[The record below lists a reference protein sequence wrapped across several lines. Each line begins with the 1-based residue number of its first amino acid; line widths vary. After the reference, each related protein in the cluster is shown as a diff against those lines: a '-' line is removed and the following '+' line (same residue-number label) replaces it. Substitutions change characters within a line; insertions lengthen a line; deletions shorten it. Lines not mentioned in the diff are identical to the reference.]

1 MANQRQRRYI
11 MALDQGTTSSRG
23 ILFDGRGNVA
33 GLGQQEFK
41 QSYPQ
46 PGWVEQDAMEILYSQ
61 YLAMGTAAKKAAAKG
76 SEIAAIGITNQ
87 RETVVAWDN
96 QTGKPVYPAIVWQCR
111 RTADRCEKLRQQGKE
126 DLISLKTGLLAD
138 PYFSGTKLAWILDE
152 VPAARQLLE
161 AGRLRCGTIDT
172 WLIWNLTGGAVYAT
186 DYSNASRT
194 MLFNIDELKWDEELC
209 GLLGIPLSVLPEVRP
224 SAGDFGAVAS
234 GIRGI
239 EDMAGIPI
247 CSAIG
252 DQQGALF
259 GQGCFQA
266 GQVKNT
272 YGTGCFLLMNTGKS
286 RIRSANRLL
295 STIAWGLE
303 GEVEYAL
310 EGSVFNAG
318 SAIKWLRDELRI
330 INTAAE
336 CDQLAAECP
345 DNEGVYFVPAFT
357 GLGAPY
363 WDTAARG
370 VLCGLTRGSGR
381 RQIARAVLESIAYQV
396 KDLLDAMTADSGIA
410 QTSLNVDGGAAVSN
424 VLMQFQADLLNI
436 PVDRPET
443 VETTALGAAALA
455 GLACGFWQTKEDV
468 RRLRRTD
475 RIFTPGM
482 TGQERQRLHEQ
493 WQKAVKKAIGG

>member
-1 MANQRQRRYI
+1 MADQGKARYI

-23 ILFDGRGNVA
+23 ILFDEQGAVA

-41 QSYPQ
+41 QSYPR
-46 PGWVEQDAMEILYSQ
+46 PGWVEQDPMEILYSQ
-61 YLAMGTAAKKAAAKG
+61 YLAMAAAAKKAGAKG
-76 SEIAAIGITNQ
+76 SEIAALGITNQ
-87 RETVVAWDN
+87 RETVVVWDDR
-96 QTGKPVYPAIVWQCR
+96 TGKPVYPAIVWQCR
-111 RTADRCEKLRQQGKE
+111 RTAGRCEELRKQGKE
-126 DLISLKTGLLAD
+126 TLITEKTGLLAD
-138 PYFSGTKLAWILDE
+138 PYFSGTKLAWILEE
-152 VPAARQLLE
+152 VATARPLLE

-209 GLLGIPLSVLPEVRP
+209 SLLGIPISILPEVRS
-224 SAGDFGAVAS
+224 SAGDFGVVAS

-247 CSAIG
+247 RSAIG
-252 DQQGALF
+252 DQQAALF
-259 GQGCFQA
+259 GQGCFEA
-266 GQVKNT
+266 GQAKNT
-272 YGTGCFLLMNTGKS
+272 YGTGCFLLMNTGNS

-295 STIAWGLE
+295 STIAWGLG

-330 INTAAE
+330 ISTAAE

-363 WDTAARG
+363 WDTEARG

-381 RQIARAVLESIAYQV
+381 RQMARAVLESIAYQV
-396 KDLLDAMTADSGIA
+396 KDLLDAMTVDSGIT

-436 PVDRPET
+436 PVDRPKT

-455 GLACGFWQTKEDV
+455 GLACGFWQQKEEV

-475 RIFTPGM
+475 QVFIPAM
-482 TGQERQRLHEQ
+482 AVEERHRLHSQ
-493 WQKAVKKAIGG
+493 WQKAVRKAISD